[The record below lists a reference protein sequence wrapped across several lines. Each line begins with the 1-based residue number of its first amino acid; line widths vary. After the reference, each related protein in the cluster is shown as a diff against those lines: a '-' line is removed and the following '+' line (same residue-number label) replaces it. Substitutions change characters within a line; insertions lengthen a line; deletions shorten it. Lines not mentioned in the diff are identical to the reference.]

1 MLFVVPAA
9 PRYAAAMRGASTSR
23 RASAWLVGALGG
35 LAVLG
40 LAASLWLYRDNR
52 RLSEELAAR
61 QPARDPWAPPAA
73 AEPKPRFPRLPGVA
87 QPTPTPEP
95 PRLPAAP
102 GESRM
107 ERRSRRSL
115 EVAALL
121 GRMDGETED
130 EYRARLVPLI
140 TGALERPRQNV
151 EDMRRAAEDKAGVT
165 AAQRAALDA
174 AFGEVYAELVGYTN
188 GAIAD
193 GQLTPYQRNVTGLLD
208 YAGGLGVILSGAEQ
222 KVGKVLSADQRRTM
236 YEAGFEWGEYLG
248 VQAPWEQLEPPP
260 PPP

>member
-1 MLFVVPAA
+1 
-9 PRYAAAMRGASTSR
+9 MRGKATSR
-23 RASAWLVGALGG
+23 RSSSWLAGVLGG
-35 LAVLG
+35 LAACG

-52 RLSEELAAR
+52 RLAEELAA
-61 QPARDPWAPPAA
+61 ARRSTSDPWAGPAA
-73 AEPKPRFPRLPGVA
+73 APVERRGFLPRIPGVA
-87 QPTPTPEP
+87 RPTTTPEP

-115 EVAALL
+115 ELAALL

-130 EYRARLVPLI
+130 EYRARMVPLV

-151 EDMRRAAEDKAGVT
+151 EDMRRIAEEKAGVT
-165 AAQRAALDA
+165 AEQRAALDA
-174 AFGEVYAELVGYTN
+174 AFDDVYSELVGYTN
-188 GAIAD
+188 GAITD
-193 GQLTPYQRNVTGLLD
+193 GQLTPYQRNVTGILD
-208 YAGGLGVILSGAEQ
+208 YAGGLGAILSGAEQ

-248 VQAPWEQLEPPP
+248 VKAPWEQLRPPP
-260 PPP
+260 PPPGGT

>member
-1 MLFVVPAA
+1 MP
-9 PRYAAAMRGASTSR
+9 AMRGESTAR
-23 RASAWLVGALGG
+23 GFALALAGG

-52 RLSEELAAR
+52 RLADELAAAR
-61 QPARDPWAPPAA
+61 RPADPWAAAPAA
-73 AEPKPRFPRLPGVA
+73 APAARGGFLSRLPGIA
-87 QPTPTPEP
+87 RPTTAPEP

-121 GRMDGETED
+121 GRLDGETED

-140 TGALERPRQNV
+140 SGALERPRQNV
-151 EDMRRAAEDKAGVT
+151 EDMRRAAEEKAGVT
-165 AAQRAALDA
+165 AEQRAALDA
-174 AFGEVYAELVGYTN
+174 AFGDVYAELVGYTN

-193 GQLTPYQRNVTGLLD
+193 GQLTPYQRNVTGILD
-208 YAGGLGVILSGAEQ
+208 YAGGLGAILSGAEQ

-236 YEAGFEWGEYLG
+236 YDAGFEWGEYLG
-248 VQAPWEQLEPPP
+248 VRAPWEELRPPP
-260 PPP
+260 PPPPPPPGDGS